1 MKIKDYNVMIDGKN
15 LFDQPIKY
23 DSKTYDIIR
32 KIVTIQTDDYTT
44 GSLIDYLCLK
54 KCYKLIAIDLS
65 KQQKLDADSKAR
77 QQINFTENI
86 DRGEGASMFF
96 IIEEVKETLFEFV

>member
-32 KIVTIQTDDYTT
+32 KIATIQTDDYTT
-44 GSLIDYLCLK
+44 GSLIDYLCFK

-86 DRGEGASMFF
+86 DRAEGASMFF
-96 IIEEVKETLFEFV
+96 IIEEVKETVFEFV